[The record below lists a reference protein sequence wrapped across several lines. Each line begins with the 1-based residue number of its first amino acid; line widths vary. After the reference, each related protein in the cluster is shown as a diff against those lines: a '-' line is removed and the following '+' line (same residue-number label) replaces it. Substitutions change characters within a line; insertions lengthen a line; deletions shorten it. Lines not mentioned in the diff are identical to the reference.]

1 MKDLT
6 CRKTERR
13 YNLLGQTTAKNIAL
27 EDIREDVPLG
37 SRYTGMLT
45 HSVKEQLKCFNN
57 VSVCSID
64 ELSNCYKII
73 PEPKTLL
80 GVRDN
85 RFKNNGFKNNG
96 YRP

>member
-1 MKDLT
+1 MNDLT
-6 CRKTERR
+6 CRKTERK
-13 YNLLGQTTAKNIAL
+13 YDLLGQTRAKEIAL

-37 SRYTGMLT
+37 IRYTGMLT

-64 ELSNCYKII
+64 EL